1 MEDKTRDGGREKLFG
16 LKRRELRKNVPADR
30 RQTPASLHTLR
41 HLAAKGEITLS
52 GLARLIDS
60 IRYTADLGYSQA

>member
-1 MEDKTRDGGREKLFG
+1 MADGKKLFS
-16 LKRRELRKNVPADR
+16 LKRRELRKNVLADR

-52 GLARLIDS
+52 GLARPDDS
-60 IRYTADLGYSQA
+60 IRYTAHLSFSQA